1 MPQLARCAQSPAT
14 PNRSPWPASPRPTTA
29 RCRQSEA
36 EIDALLLLAP
46 ARSPPP
52 SAPRSC
58 ARSASTGPGNNRAT
72 VPVDR
77 HGPGP
82 CPVARHR
89 LKIALHYPHPIRCP
103 FPAPH
108 TWKNSNKL
116 RHLEAA
122 SYLIYLI
129 LYFVKIGRASCRERV

>member
-36 EIDALLLLAP
+36 ETDALLLLVP

-52 SAPRSC
+52 LAPRSC
-58 ARSASTGPGNNRAT
+58 ARSASTGLGNNRAT

-89 LKIALHYPHPIRCP
+89 RQIALHYPHPIRCP
-103 FPAPH
+103 FPVPQ
-108 TWKNSNKL
+108 TRKNGKEL
-116 RHLEAA
+116 RHFEAA
-122 SYLIYLI
+122 IYLIYLI
-129 LYFVKIGRASCRERV
+129 LYFVTQ